1 MKMRAMSNEIF
12 NPYISIDC
20 VLLGFDGQDLKVLL
34 VEREPDITTTAY
46 KDMKLPGRLIYF
58 DEDIDCAAYN
68 VLNELTGIENA
79 YLRQFK
85 AFGSPSRTEDPRDT
99 EWLKR
104 LEGMTGQE
112 ISRIVTVAYM
122 SLIRINR
129 KVVID
134 PRYKA
139 RWYPVYEVPSL
150 VFDHNKIITE
160 TLQQVRQNV
169 EYDHS
174 ILFELLPTRFTEHQ
188 LRHLFELLY
197 EKTLDVRNFHKKMA
211 KMEYVLPLEEW
222 QKDVPHRAARYY
234 RFDKKLY
241 NKRNK

>member
-1 MKMRAMSNEIF
+1 MGNRIF

-20 VLLGFDGQDLKVLL
+20 VLLGFDGQQLKVLL
-34 VEREPDITTTAY
+34 VERIPNVLTEEY

-58 DEDIDCAAYN
+58 DEDIDSAAYN
-68 VLNELTGIENA
+68 VLNELTGIKNA

-85 AFGSPSRTEDPRDT
+85 AFGSPSRTENPRDLA
-99 EWLKR
+99 WLKG
-104 LEGMTGQE
+104 LEQLTRQQ

-122 SLIRINR
+122 SLLRISP
-129 KVVID
+129 KVTFA
-134 PRYKA
+134 PEYKA
-139 RWYPVYEVPSL
+139 RWFAVEEIPPL

-169 EYDHS
+169 EYDPS
-174 ILFELLPTRFTEHQ
+174 ILFELLPSRFTEQQ
-188 LRHLFELLY
+188 LRHLFEVVY
-197 EKTLDVRNFHKKMA
+197 EKELDVRNFHKKMTGID
-211 KMEYVLPLEEW
+211 YVLPLDEW

-234 RFDKKLY
+234 KFDKKIY